1 MMNLTFS
8 KSVVSWAQAKAM
20 PLFRLRGGPEEI
32 DGMRRFATSLLRIAH
47 PQLVFLRCLDLD
59 IEGERLMDVLRVPEE
74 EIAALRATNL
84 ALFTALTER
93 RPPTHWV
100 RNPSGEIP
108 DVFVRAA
115 LRLEPKELETITV
128 TSAKLKPL
136 DWLIDKAL
144 DSSQFFPEAV
154 VLRKLFGKKFPCA
167 DGENY
172 SGGDEK

>member
-1 MMNLTFS
+1 LNLAFS
-8 KSVVSWAQAKAM
+8 KPVVNWAQTKAF
-20 PLFRLRGGPEEI
+20 PLFRLRGAPEEI
-32 DGMRRFATSLLRIAH
+32 DGMRRFGTALLRIAH

-74 EIAALRATNL
+74 EISSLRATNL
-84 ALFTALTER
+84 ALFTALTEK
-93 RPPTHWV
+93 RPPTNWV

-115 LRLEPKELETITV
+115 LKLPPAELETITV

-136 DWLIDKAL
+136 DWLIDKAM

-154 VLRKLFGKKFPCA
+154 VLRKIFGKKFPCA
-167 DGENY
+167 DGEQEE
-172 SGGDEK
+172 G